1 MHSGRHS
8 SLSIRWLYQFHSP
21 RKPLGIATQTMASK
35 SDHGRVI
42 LGPLDHIA
50 PHNIPQSVIY
60 LSLKQGVKAADAF
73 AHLQE
78 GLRRTFMQVPW
89 LSGSVHWQ
97 SEDTPGWRCGQLEIR
112 YGRLAARPHQL
123 RFNELDTVKSYSNLR
138 ETGFPLDAFDDEAIL
153 WATPFEPDFHRGDE
167 VFEAQANFLPGG
179 CLLAL
184 SISAPASDG
193 TAMLTVTKLW
203 ADHCSSILQSQ
214 NDGPVNSTVSLPL
227 PSESSDRANL
237 DKILAKEETA
247 RLPGAQRDRETSQL
261 IGLGPERGAANA
273 LEPLGMKH
281 SIFYM
286 PHTAYAALR
295 KECVAKYGATDISG
309 NDLVCALIW
318 RSLMKAWTVANAT
331 HRTFKVE
338 DDGPIM
344 LVELFMP
351 FDARPHF
358 AQSLPAIYLG
368 NMNYENRVT
377 MPLADLVAPNASIS
391 SIAQTIRTYAASQA
405 ARDVFIDVYARLRTA
420 PDYSRLQ
427 LRATRAVRASVGI
440 LSPIVLPFGDT
451 CFGDHLFGN
460 GGKPDAFRPMMGAC
474 NRGFRTC
481 FVIPRK
487 KHGGLEFVMTLSEDE
502 MKFLCDDDEFSRYAF
517 PLG

>member
-1 MHSGRHS
+1 
-8 SLSIRWLYQFHSP
+8 
-21 RKPLGIATQTMASK
+21 MASK
-35 SDHGRVI
+35 SDPVRII
-42 LGPLDHIA
+42 LGPLDQIA
-50 PHNIPQSVIY
+50 PHNIPRSMIY

-97 SEDTPGWRCGQLEIR
+97 SKETPGWRCGQLEIR
-112 YGRLAARPHQL
+112 YSQLAGTPQQL
-123 RFNELDTVKSYSNLR
+123 RFNELDTVNVYNDLR
-138 ETGFPLDAFDDEAIL
+138 ETGFPLDAFDDEAVL
-153 WATPFEPDFHRGDE
+153 WANPFEPDFYRGDE
-167 VFEAQANFLPGG
+167 VFMAQANFLPGG
-179 CLLAL
+179 CLLVL
-184 SISAPASDG
+184 SISAHASDG
-193 TAMLTVTKLW
+193 TAMLQVTKLW
-203 ADHCSSILQSQ
+203 ADHCSSILQTR
-214 NDGPVNSTVSLPL
+214 NDGTANSTVSLPL

-237 DKILAKEETA
+237 DRILAKEETA
-247 RLPGAQRDRETSQL
+247 YLPGTNQDCETSKL
-261 IGLGPERGAANA
+261 LGLGSARGAANA
-273 LEPLGMKH
+273 LEPFEMKY

-286 PHTAYAALR
+286 PHAAYMALR
-295 KECVAKYGATDISG
+295 KECVAKFGTTEISG

-318 RSLMKAWTVANAT
+318 RSLMKAWTAVDTA
-331 HRTFKVE
+331 HHTFKAE
-338 DDGPIM
+338 EHGPIM
-344 LVELFMP
+344 LAELFLP

-377 MPLADLVAPNASIS
+377 MPLGDLVAPNTSIS
-391 SIAQTIRTYAASQA
+391 SVAQTISTYTASQA
-405 ARDVFIDVYARLRTA
+405 ARNVLVDVYATLRTA

-427 LRATRAVRASVGI
+427 LRATRAVGASVGI
-440 LSPIVLPFGDT
+440 LSPIVLPFDDT

-487 KHGGLEFVMTLSEDE
+487 KHGGLEFVMTLSEAE
-502 MKFLCDDDEFSRYAF
+502 MKYLCDDDEFNRYSF
-517 PLG
+517 PL

>member
-1 MHSGRHS
+1 
-8 SLSIRWLYQFHSP
+8 
-21 RKPLGIATQTMASK
+21 MASD
-35 SDHGRVI
+35 SDPVRI
-42 LGPLDHIA
+42 TLGPLDHIA

-60 LSLKQGVKAADAF
+60 LSLKQGVKPADAF

-78 GLRRTFMQVPW
+78 GLRRTFLQVPW

-97 SEDTPGWRCGQLEIR
+97 SEDMPGWRCGQLEIR
-112 YGRLAARPHQL
+112 YKQSAARPHQL
-123 RFNELDTVKSYSNLR
+123 RFNELDTVSLYGSLR

-153 WATPFEPDFHRGDE
+153 WGTPFEPDFHTGVE
-167 VFEAQANFLPGG
+167 VFVAQANFLPGG

-203 ADHCSSILQSQ
+203 ADHCSSILQTQ

-227 PSESSDRANL
+227 PSESSDRAAL
-237 DKILAKEETA
+237 DRILLKEKSA
-247 RLPGAQRDRETSQL
+247 SLPGGQQDCETSQL
-261 IGLGPERGAANA
+261 VGLGPERGAANA

-286 PHTAYAALR
+286 PQTAYTVLR
-295 KECVAKYGATDISG
+295 KECVAKFGTTDISG

-318 RSLMKAWTVANAT
+318 RSLMRAWTVANPMHHTA
-331 HRTFKVE
+331 KVE
-338 DDGPIM
+338 DYGPIM
-344 LVELFMP
+344 LAELFMP

-377 MPLADLVAPNASIS
+377 MPLAALVGPKASIS
-391 SIAQTIRTYAASQA
+391 SVAQTIRTYATSRA
-405 ARDVFIDVYARLRTA
+405 ARNVLVDAYTTLSTA
-420 PDYSRLQ
+420 PDYRRLQ
-427 LRATRAVRASVGI
+427 LRATRAVGASVGI
-440 LSPIVLPFGDT
+440 LSPIVLPFNDT
-451 CFGDHLFGN
+451 CFGDHVFGN

-487 KHGGLEFVMTLSEDE
+487 NHGGLEFVMTLSEDE
-502 MKFLCDDDEFSRYAF
+502 MEFLCEDDEFSRYAF